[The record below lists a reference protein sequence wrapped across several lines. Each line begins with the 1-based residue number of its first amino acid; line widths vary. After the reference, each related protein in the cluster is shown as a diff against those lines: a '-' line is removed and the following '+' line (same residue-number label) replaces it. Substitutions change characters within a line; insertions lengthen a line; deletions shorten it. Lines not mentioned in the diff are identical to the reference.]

1 MATVDMAVRF
11 QNVHERLL
19 VGCACEIKQE
29 LNSLV
34 DHGFVDLL
42 GGKLLQEE
50 TLLGLTVLYAMSET
64 LRKSSQMKAICP
76 IIQDALATLVQKEI
90 LGNLLSLQ
98 LLSPDKFVA
107 HCCLLTLNSLARCS
121 KDLQEAFF
129 GALDKRL
136 DILGTVPVNE
146 KTRFCQLITFLLTAD
161 IRSSHPEEATDM
173 SCPAPAVSTM
183 QAANLDDFSSGI
195 SSAAEKCLHSMLPC
209 LQNEASHDTLYPTLC
224 LWLKLVQSRPSM
236 EVLGGLLPQHFVQWS
251 AGEDPLVARTVLE
264 ILDRSLQ
271 PAIEEAKL
279 SKVPPWVPLIGQQVI
294 EAVHRGWLDQ
304 LHFRTGFC
312 GFAGPAGSLAANTQ
326 SEFFFPVIEAQGD
339 SRVIRLAM
347 LVLMKSSTAC
357 LMQGMQEGLPKALE
371 AGLTWLRSKTGVAA
385 SVPDADCLVQLFL
398 EQDDQLMECLLSE
411 LLLHLHK
418 PSIWTAT
425 TAIANPHRMF
435 LKFLGSLGNDH
446 VTLIDFL
453 TSQETCALLYFVR
466 YLKLLLSDWD
476 NFLKCHSELSVS
488 SEVHN
493 TSAQETCAQLDV
505 TMATLVRTRMKLEK
519 MTQKHDLLPFSV
531 APLVRLIERCE
542 DIYESVS

>member
-1 MATVDMAVRF
+1 
-11 QNVHERLL
+11 
-19 VGCACEIKQE
+19 
-29 LNSLV
+29 
-34 DHGFVDLL
+34 
-42 GGKLLQEE
+42 
-50 TLLGLTVLYAMSET
+50 
-64 LRKSSQMKAICP
+64 MKAICP

-264 ILDRSLQ
+264 ILDR
-271 PAIEEAKL
+271 AKPGL
-279 SKVPPWVPLIGQQVI
+279 VSGRQ
-294 EAVHRGWLDQ
+294 
-304 LHFRTGFC
+304 
-312 GFAGPAGSLAANTQ
+312 
-326 SEFFFPVIEAQGD
+326 QGD
-339 SRVIRLAM
+339 S
-347 LVLMKSSTAC
+347 TGNAC
-357 LMQGMQEGLPKALE
+357 PHE
-371 AGLTWLRSKTGVAA
+371 VFH
-385 SVPDADCLVQLFL
+385 SVSHAR
-398 EQDDQLMECLLSE
+398 
-411 LLLHLHK
+411 

>member
-312 GFAGPAGSLAANTQ
+312 GFAGTSREPSCKYPEQNLAL
-326 SEFFFPVIEAQGD
+326 SQGD

-476 NFLKCHSELSVS
+476 NFVKCHSELSVS